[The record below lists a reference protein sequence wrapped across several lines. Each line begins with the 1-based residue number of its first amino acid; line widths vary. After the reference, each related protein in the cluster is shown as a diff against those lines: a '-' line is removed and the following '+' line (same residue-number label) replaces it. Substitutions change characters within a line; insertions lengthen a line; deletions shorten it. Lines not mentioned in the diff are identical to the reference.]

1 MKLAYLLAGGMSRR
15 FGSNKARVLVRGKPL
30 VVTLAD
36 DLNRLDWQVSIVAQT
51 TEDYRDLGL
60 PVIADLHRDSG
71 PMAGIMA
78 ALSNCQSRGFESCL
92 IANCDL
98 IPSKGDWPRCW
109 AWLDA
114 METLWS
120 SSSSSI
126 VVFESIDFMPLPG
139 LYASGLCEL
148 AAKLWDTGKRSL
160 RELHQAVQESEQQ
173 AIAKVSWPGN
183 DMPRTFNTP
192 EELSAILA
200 DDLNSG
206 SIS

>member
-1 MKLAYLLAGGMSRR
+1 
-15 FGSNKARVLVRGKPL
+15 
-30 VVTLAD
+30 
-36 DLNRLDWQVSIVAQT
+36 
-51 TEDYRDLGL
+51 
-60 PVIADLHRDSG
+60 
-71 PMAGIMA
+71 
-78 ALSNCQSRGFESCL
+78 
-92 IANCDL
+92 
-98 IPSKGDWPRCW
+98 
-109 AWLDA
+109 

-126 VVFESIDFMPLPG
+126 VVFESIHFLPLPG

-148 AAKLWDTGKRSL
+148 AAKLWDSGKRSL
-160 RELHQAVQESEQQ
+160 RDLHQAVQESEQQ